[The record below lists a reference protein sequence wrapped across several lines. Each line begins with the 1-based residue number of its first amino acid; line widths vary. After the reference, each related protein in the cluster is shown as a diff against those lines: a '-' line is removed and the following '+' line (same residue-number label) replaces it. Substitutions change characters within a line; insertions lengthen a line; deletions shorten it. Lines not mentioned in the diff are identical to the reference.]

1 MDPFARGANW
11 EAGHAPPPISTR
23 STAARAGSPATCGDP
38 GSRHLRAAVA
48 AFEARRPARRRP
60 RESGTKAPPSAGPF
74 LLGLPAVT
82 LHLPIYQ
89 PAFLQLVRRLERLRA
104 AAREFVLALL
114 LVRRRGAA
122 LGFPLV
128 DFLLHRRRR
137 GRGGV
142 CVLAESVSSRQR
154 RGEDEGEAADCGGD
168 LHGISFSCPESCLPR
183 ATRVLQPC
191 RQDSAQ
197 SFTLSDISAFPVP
210 TNARAAFPYEN

>member
-1 MDPFARGANW
+1 MDAACHGARLKARRQR
-11 EAGHAPPPISTR
+11 PPISTS

-128 DFLLHRRRR
+128 DLLLHSRRR

-142 CVLAESVSSRQR
+142 CVLAESVPSRQR
-154 RGEDEGEAADCGGD
+154 RGEDEGEAADCGGE
-168 LHGISFSCPESCLPR
+168 LHGIPFFLPLHVQAESCSVGAGKQRSPSRFLTFPLFLCQQMR
-183 ATRVLQPC
+183 EPC
-191 RQDSAQ
+191 
-197 SFTLSDISAFPVP
+197 
-210 TNARAAFPYEN
+210 AR